1 MVSHSETIN
10 APIATVWE
18 HFIYKIEHPEHF
30 VPGVSNVVIR
40 EKTDDYV
47 IRAMDIAL
55 HGGAKTTVAEKITHE
70 PYIVKFEILEHPVYT
85 GHVDNLA
92 EAISENETRIT
103 YALHWVNKTTG
114 EPFSNQDAPKSAVL
128 KTVEYILQ
136 SK

>member
-1 MVSHSETIN
+1 MVSHSETVN
-10 APIATVWE
+10 APLSTVWE

-47 IRAMDIAL
+47 VRAMDIAL
-55 HGGAKTTVAEKITHE
+55 PGGSKATVVEKITWA
-70 PYIVKFEILEHPVYT
+70 PYWVKFEILEHPVYT

-92 EAISENETRIT
+92 EAISDNETKIT

-114 EPFSNQDAPKSAVL
+114 EAFSNQEGPKSAVL